1 VTALER
7 LAGGVLCV
15 GFRGDTPATAP
26 LDELRALAPGGI
38 VLFSRNLSA
47 SPERNRE
54 LVNAIR
60 EALGGAL
67 FAIDQEGGRVVR
79 LRRGALALPSAMA
92 VAASG
97 EPSAANLLALGV
109 AGDLRAIG
117 VDLNFAPV
125 ADLALA
131 ACGTVIGTRAYSD
144 DPQRA
149 AALVAA
155 TVRGL
160 RRGDIGATLKHFP
173 GHGAT
178 AVDSHAA
185 LPVLEVD
192 GATLR
197 AREFV
202 PFEAG
207 IAAGARAVMVGH
219 LLVPAL
225 DREWPASLSRR
236 AIGDVLRRELG
247 FEGVVVT
254 DCLQMDAIAKGVG
267 TVRSAVLAL
276 AAGADM
282 LAISH
287 DLSIARAARDAIVA
301 AVQSGELSRAA
312 LEAAAARVAGLR
324 RDSWAP
330 FEEFDA
336 REVAQHIAR
345 CAITLVRGSAA
356 LPRDRPVNVISFEG
370 GAGDGVAPDS
380 AASVPL
386 HLALRRRRVP
396 AELLR
401 VALAPDEEMLENLCA
416 LVASQRDRS
425 VVIVMRRAHVHE
437 AQARAI
443 DALLGLVPEAIVV
456 SALEPFDLSR
466 FPQARTMLC
475 TYGDDETAIDALADI
490 LAGVATPAGS
500 LPVALERVAS

>member
-1 VTALER
+1 MTALER

-192 GATLR
+192 GAT
-197 AREFV
+197 FV
-202 PFEAG
+202 AAFPEVNWFVGSDTLSHWRGELDYWIFSDGEVGLVQGSVSGEAEPLG
-207 IAAGARAVMVGH
+207 RSGIVGTIAVTLDATDRDRFRSIAAPG
-219 LLVPAL
+219 
-225 DREWPASLSRR
+225 
-236 AIGDVLRRELG
+236 
-247 FEGVVVT
+247 
-254 DCLQMDAIAKGVG
+254 
-267 TVRSAVLAL
+267 
-276 AAGADM
+276 
-282 LAISH
+282 
-287 DLSIARAARDAIVA
+287 
-301 AVQSGELSRAA
+301 
-312 LEAAAARVAGLR
+312 
-324 RDSWAP
+324 
-330 FEEFDA
+330 
-336 REVAQHIAR
+336 
-345 CAITLVRGSAA
+345 
-356 LPRDRPVNVISFEG
+356 
-370 GAGDGVAPDS
+370 
-380 AASVPL
+380 
-386 HLALRRRRVP
+386 
-396 AELLR
+396 
-401 VALAPDEEMLENLCA
+401 
-416 LVASQRDRS
+416 
-425 VVIVMRRAHVHE
+425 
-437 AQARAI
+437 
-443 DALLGLVPEAIVV
+443 
-456 SALEPFDLSR
+456 
-466 FPQARTMLC
+466 
-475 TYGDDETAIDALADI
+475 
-490 LAGVATPAGS
+490 
-500 LPVALERVAS
+500 

>member
-1 VTALER
+1 MTALER
-7 LAGGVLCV
+7 LAGGTLCV
-15 GFRGDTPATAP
+15 GFQGDAPAGAP
-26 LDELRALAPGGI
+26 LDELCDLAPGGI
-38 VLFSRNLSA
+38 VLFSRNLSV
-47 SPERNRE
+47 SPERDRE
-54 LVNAIR
+54 LVDSIR
-60 EALGGAL
+60 ERLGGAI

-97 EPSAANLLALGV
+97 EPSAAELLALGV

-131 ACGTVIGTRAYSD
+131 ASGTVIGTRAYSD

-178 AVDSHAA
+178 TVDSHVA

-225 DREWPASLSRR
+225 DRERPASLSRR

-267 TVRSAVLAL
+267 TVRAAVLAL

-287 DLSIARAARDAIVA
+287 DLNLARAARDAIVA
-301 AVQSGELSRAA
+301 AVESGELSRAA
-312 LEAAAARVAGLR
+312 LEAAAARGATGPNR
-324 RDSWAP
+324 RNP
-330 FEEFDA
+330 
-336 REVAQHIAR
+336 AQ
-345 CAITLVRGSAA
+345 
-356 LPRDRPVNVISFEG
+356 
-370 GAGDGVAPDS
+370 
-380 AASVPL
+380 
-386 HLALRRRRVP
+386 RRRRRC
-396 AELLR
+396 LQTR
-401 VALAPDEEMLENLCA
+401 
-416 LVASQRDRS
+416 
-425 VVIVMRRAHVHE
+425 
-437 AQARAI
+437 
-443 DALLGLVPEAIVV
+443 
-456 SALEPFDLSR
+456 
-466 FPQARTMLC
+466 
-475 TYGDDETAIDALADI
+475 
-490 LAGVATPAGS
+490 
-500 LPVALERVAS
+500 

>member
-1 VTALER
+1 M
-7 LAGGVLCV
+7 CV
-15 GFRGDTPATAP
+15 GFQGDAPAGAP
-26 LDELRALAPGGI
+26 LDELRDLAPGGI

-54 LVNAIR
+54 LVDSIR
-60 EALGGAL
+60 EGLGGAI

-97 EPSAANLLALGV
+97 EPSAAELLALGV

-131 ACGTVIGTRAYSD
+131 TCGTVIGTRAYSD

-149 AALVAA
+149 AAFVAA

-160 RRGDIGATLKHFP
+160 QRGGIGATLKHFP

-178 AVDSHAA
+178 AVDSHVA
-185 LPVLEVD
+185 LPLLEVD

-225 DREWPASLSRR
+225 DRDRPASLSRR
-236 AIGDVLRRELG
+236 VIDDVLRRELG
-247 FEGVVVT
+247 FDGVVVT
-254 DCLQMDAIAKGVG
+254 DCLQMDAIAQGVG
-267 TVRSAVLAL
+267 TIRAAVLAL

-287 DLSIARAARDAIVA
+287 DLSVARAARDAIVA
-301 AVQSGELSRAA
+301 AVGSGELSRAA
-312 LEAAAARVAGLR
+312 LEAASARVAGLR
-324 RDSWAP
+324 RDPSAP
-330 FEEFDA
+330 VEEFDA
-336 REVAQHIAR
+336 RGLAERIAR
-345 CAITLVRGSAA
+345 DAITLLRGDAM
-356 LPRDRPVNVISFEG
+356 LPRDRPVNVVSFEG
-370 GAGDGVAPDS
+370 GAGDGVAPAHGDS
-380 AASVPL
+380 LSL

-416 LVASQRDRS
+416 LLAAQRDRS

-466 FPQARTMLC
+466 FPQARAMLC
-475 TYGDDETAIDALADI
+475 TYGDDEATIDALADI

>member
-1 VTALER
+1 M
-7 LAGGVLCV
+7 CV
-15 GFRGDTPATAP
+15 GFQGDAPAGAP
-26 LDELRALAPGGI
+26 LDELRDLAPGGI

-54 LVNAIR
+54 LVDSIR
-60 EALGGAL
+60 EGLGGAI

-97 EPSAANLLALGV
+97 EPSAAELLALGV

-131 ACGTVIGTRAYSD
+131 TCGTVIGTRAYSD

-149 AALVAA
+149 AAFVAA

-160 RRGDIGATLKHFP
+160 QRGGIGATLKHFP

-178 AVDSHAA
+178 AVDSHVA
-185 LPVLEVD
+185 LPLLEVD

-225 DREWPASLSRR
+225 DRDRPASLSRR
-236 AIGDVLRRELG
+236 VIDDVLRRELG
-247 FEGVVVT
+247 FDGVVVT
-254 DCLQMDAIAKGVG
+254 DCLQMDAIAQGVD
-267 TVRSAVLAL
+267 TIRAAVLAL

-287 DLSIARAARDAIVA
+287 DLSVARAARDAIVA
-301 AVQSGELSRAA
+301 AVGSGELSRAA
-312 LEAAAARVAGLR
+312 LEAASARVAGLR
-324 RDSWAP
+324 RDPSAP
-330 FEEFDA
+330 VEEFDA
-336 REVAQHIAR
+336 RGLAERIAR
-345 CAITLVRGSAA
+345 DAITLLRGDAM
-356 LPRDRPVNVISFEG
+356 LPRDRPVNVVSFEG
-370 GAGDGVAPDS
+370 GAGDGVAPAHGDS
-380 AASVPL
+380 LSL

-416 LVASQRDRS
+416 LLAAQRDRS

-466 FPQARTMLC
+466 FPQARAMLC
-475 TYGDDETAIDALADI
+475 TYGDDEATIDALADI

>member
-7 LAGGVLCV
+7 LAGGTLCV
-15 GFRGDTPATAP
+15 GFQGDAPAGAP
-26 LDELRALAPGGI
+26 LDELCDLAPGGI
-38 VLFSRNLSA
+38 VLFSRNLSV
-47 SPERNRE
+47 SPERDRE
-54 LVNAIR
+54 LVDSIR
-60 EALGGAL
+60 ERLGGAI

-97 EPSAANLLALGV
+97 EPSAAELLALGV

-131 ACGTVIGTRAYSD
+131 TCGTVIGTRAYSD

-149 AALVAA
+149 AAFVAA

-160 RRGDIGATLKHFP
+160 QRGGIGATLKHFP

-178 AVDSHAA
+178 AVDSHVA
-185 LPVLEVD
+185 LPLLEVD

-225 DREWPASLSRR
+225 DRDRPASLSRR
-236 AIGDVLRRELG
+236 VIDDVLRRELG
-247 FEGVVVT
+247 FDGVVVT
-254 DCLQMDAIAKGVG
+254 DCLQMDAIAQGVG
-267 TVRSAVLAL
+267 TIRAAVLAL

-287 DLSIARAARDAIVA
+287 DLSVARAARDAIVA
-301 AVQSGELSRAA
+301 AVGSGELSRAA
-312 LEAAAARVAGLR
+312 LEAASARVAGLR
-324 RDSWAP
+324 RDPSAP
-330 FEEFDA
+330 VEEFDA
-336 REVAQHIAR
+336 RGLAERIAR
-345 CAITLVRGSAA
+345 DAITLVRGEAM
-356 LPRDRPVNVISFEG
+356 LPRDRPVNVVSFEG
-370 GAGDGVAPDS
+370 GAGDGVAPARGDS
-380 AASVPL
+380 LPL

-416 LVASQRDRS
+416 LLASQRDRS

-443 DALLGLVPEAIVV
+443 DALLGFVPEAIVV

-475 TYGDDETAIDALADI
+475 TYGDDEAAIEALADI